1 MAPTLSFELT
11 QNHES
16 SIKNNPN
23 NCLDDIDNQGT
34 KPVVC
39 WTPSNP
45 NTTLLYKY
53 CEYLGK
59 FGVNFDPSKKYSSLH
74 EWSINNINLFWSSIW
89 SFTNMI
95 SQHSPDLESIIS
107 RDKSMYPPSK
117 WFKNTLLNYA
127 ENLLE
132 SISWSSSSEVA
143 VIQVMEPDIQNSDHH
158 TCFSLTIN
166 DLKDQVR
173 RMAICLDQVF
183 KVQMGDIVA
192 AYAGNRI
199 EVLILMLASASLGA
213 TFTSISPDFGPGS
226 VLQRFG
232 QLSKPLKVILTQS
245 IARYNGKSYDHLD
258 KIYQVMN
265 DWDISKSSFPRII
278 LISNDD
284 ITTGHINSVPVTTWN
299 DCMAITQ
306 HYNYPISYAQVPF
319 DHPLFILYSS
329 GSTGTP
335 KCIVHGTGGILLQHK
350 KEHMLHGNIHPGN
363 VLFQMTTIA
372 WMMWHWSS
380 SALSVGACIVLY
392 DGSPWVS
399 NATFLWRQIISKHRV
414 THFGTS
420 AKYLALLEEKI
431 PTIAPDSLGDISK
444 LECIFSTGSPLTISS
459 FKYVYEHIKKDVHL
473 ASITGGTDI
482 LSLFAGGNPTAPVYL
497 GQIQC
502 KCLGMDVQVWDE
514 NGNRI
519 DDKGFKKGDLV
530 CTQPFPCM
538 PVYFDADTTGFKYK
552 EAYFMR
558 FPGVWWH
565 GDFIAIDNHTNGG
578 IEMFGRSD
586 GTLNP
591 GGVRFGSAEIYQ
603 VLIGL
608 FCESGLYQDQ
618 GMDALVVG
626 KKKNINIANDCDEQ
640 VILFIKTNLE
650 WTECLVEKI
659 NQAIRIQ
666 LSPRHVPSYII
677 QVQDIPYTMNGK
689 KAEVVIKKVLSV
701 NNLTKADLEKLAQG
715 LERPELIF
723 VYYQIGKELN

>member
-1 MAPTLSFELT
+1 MVPTLSFDSI
-11 QNHES
+11 ES
-16 SIKNNPN
+16 HASSTKDTIN
-23 NCLDDIDNQGT
+23 DIDNQNT
-34 KPVVC
+34 KPIVC
-39 WTPSNP
+39 WAPSNP

-59 FGVNFDPSKKYSSLH
+59 FGVNFDPSRDYSSLH

-95 SQHSPDLESIIS
+95 SQHPPNLESVIS
-107 RDKSMYPPSK
+107 RNKSIYPPPK
-117 WFKNTLLNYA
+117 WFENTLLNYA

-132 SISWSSSSEVA
+132 SISWKSPNEIA
-143 VIQVMEPDIQNSDHH
+143 VIQVMEPDIQNPEQ

-183 KVQMGDIVA
+183 KIQMGDIVA

-199 EVLILMLASASLGA
+199 EVLILMLASASIGA

-232 QLSKPLKVILTQS
+232 QLSKPLKIILTQS
-245 IARYNGKSYDHLD
+245 TVRYNGKSYDHLD
-258 KIYQVMN
+258 KVHQVMN
-265 DWDISKSSFPRII
+265 GWDTSKSSFPHII
-278 LISNDD
+278 LISNNDD
-284 ITTGHINSVPVTTWN
+284 TPNNINSVPVTTWN
-299 DCMAITQ
+299 HCMTMVQ
-306 HYNYPISYAQVPF
+306 HYNHPISYAQVPF

-329 GSTGTP
+329 GSTGSP

-350 KEHMLHGNIHPGN
+350 KEHMLHGNIYPGN

-392 DGSPWVS
+392 DGSPWIPD
-399 NATFLWRQIISKHRV
+399 ATFLWKQIIAKHHV

-431 PTIAPDSLGDISK
+431 PIIASNSLGDISK
-444 LECIFSTGSPLTISS
+444 LGCIFSTGSPLTPSS
-459 FKYVYEHIKKDVHL
+459 FKYVYEHVKKDVHL

-482 LSLFAGGNPTAPVYL
+482 LSLFAGGNPNAPVYL

-519 DDKGFKKGDLV
+519 DDKGFKKGDLI
-530 CTQPFPCM
+530 CAQPFPCM
-538 PVYFDADTTGFKYK
+538 PVYFDADPTGSKYK

-565 GDFIAIDNHTNGG
+565 GDFVAIDNHTNGG
-578 IEMFGRSD
+578 IEMLGRSD

-608 FCESGLYQDQ
+608 FCENGLYHDQ

-626 KKKNINIANDCDEQ
+626 KKKNINRTDDCDEQ

-650 WTECLVEKI
+650 WTKSLVEKI
-659 NQAIRIQ
+659 NQTIRTQ
-666 LSPRHVPSYII
+666 LSPRHVPSHII
-677 QVQDIPYTMNGK
+677 QIQDIPYTMNGK
-689 KAEVVIKKVLSV
+689 KAEVVIKKVLSMDH
-701 NNLTKADLEKLAQG
+701 LTKADLEKLAQG
-715 LERPELIF
+715 LEKPELIF
-723 VYYQIGKELN
+723 VYHQIGKGLN